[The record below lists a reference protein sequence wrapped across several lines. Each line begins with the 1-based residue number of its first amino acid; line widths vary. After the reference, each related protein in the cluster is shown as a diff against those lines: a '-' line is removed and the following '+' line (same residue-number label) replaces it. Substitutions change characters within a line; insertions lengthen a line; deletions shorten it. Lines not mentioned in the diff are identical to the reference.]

1 MEIIKRI
8 IVTDKD
14 GEEYVFD
21 DASVKAF
28 TIIFKEGGRSYTA
41 KLETDNIQKIVLDR
55 ESEEEE

>member
-21 DASVKAF
+21 NASVKEF
-28 TIIFKEGGRSYTA
+28 TIKFKQDGRSYTA
-41 KLETDNIQKIVLDR
+41 KLKTDNIQKIVLDR
-55 ESEEEE
+55 EGGAE